1 MEWLDT
7 WVCGCCKNKFLVVE
21 DKSGV
26 LMPEIHAK
34 PMYCPYCG
42 GEEVIMY
49 EDMEGADAEF
59 VVEDEDGNELD
70 KMNFESIDE
79 LMDWLKGDDE
89 DEDESF

>member
-42 GEEVIMY
+42 GEEIALH
-49 EDMEGADAEF
+49 EDMEGADAEL
-59 VVEDEDGNELD
+59 VLEDEDGNELD

-79 LMDWLKGDDE
+79 LMDWLEGDDD